1 MYHAPGRLRVK
12 PWIICEVQPWCSHSK
27 RGKHTHIS
35 CMTPSWTSR
44 GPWGR
49 CWPPRA
55 IPSGKR
61 LSHMGNKRRIYLVGI
76 GTSWHAAL
84 IAEHWFRRFAQ
95 GAPEVQAWHSFEFY
109 SYPPALSPEDAVIVI
124 SHRGTKTYSF
134 LALELAKS
142 CGAFTL
148 AVTSTNPGPRIR
160 VADLEINTVE
170 QERSAAFTVSYT
182 SALTVLAMIAAN
194 LGGSPGGTD
203 PAALRARLQ
212 DVPGQIAQALAKE
225 EEIREAAE
233 RFQGASRFLT
243 VAWGPNTANAYEA
256 ALKMKETSAVDCE
269 GLQTEQILHGPFCS
283 VNQDC
288 LVTLVAPPGPGYQR
302 SLDIA
307 RASSAVGASV
317 WALVQQGDDQLSA
330 EAGNAFQLPEMPELW
345 SPLVYVAPIQLF
357 TYHLAL
363 ARNAH
368 PDLFQQNNPRQ
379 AAARREYNL

>member
-1 MYHAPGRLRVK
+1 M
-12 PWIICEVQPWCSHSK
+12 VQPQQT
-27 RGKHTHIS
+27 RETHPYFMHDAILDQ
-35 CMTPSWTSR
+35 
-44 GPWGR
+44 
-49 CWPPRA
+49 PRA
-55 IPSGKR
+55 VGQMLATQGDSVGQAVES
-61 LSHMGNKRRIYLVGI
+61 LANKRRIYLVGI

-233 RFQGASRFLT
+233 RFQSASRFLT

-307 RASSAVGASV
+307 RASRAVGAPV

-330 EAGNAFQLPEMPELW
+330 EAGNAFELPEMPELW

-368 PDLFQQNNPRQ
+368 PDLFQQNNSRQ